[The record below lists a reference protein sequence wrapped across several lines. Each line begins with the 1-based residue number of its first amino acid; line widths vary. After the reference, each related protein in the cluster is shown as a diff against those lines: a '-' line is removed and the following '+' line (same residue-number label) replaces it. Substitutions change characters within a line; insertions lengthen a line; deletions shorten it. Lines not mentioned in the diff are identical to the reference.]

1 MEKTGV
7 VIGRE
12 SWLLLQD
19 EPFYSA
25 RFIDRDGTEELALV
39 VRVEE
44 LEWFI
49 DSGFP
54 LAVSFCNWQSSQSVW
69 LAAIAYQLYPSFG
82 ETKAGVFFLNPR
94 QEADAAILNKLPRQ
108 EKFAAIFLSA
118 DCTTHYTTTL
128 PQDVEERAQWQQWIT
143 HLNRAVS
150 DKKLNGEEDPA
161 FEAAVGEFQNL
172 YGVQDVLNGIPNE
185 LSR

>member
-7 VIGRE
+7 VISRD

-19 EPFYSA
+19 EPLYSV
-25 RFIDRDGTEELALV
+25 RFLDRDGTDELALV

-44 LEWFI
+44 LEWFVET
-49 DSGFP
+49 DLP
-54 LAVSFCNWQSSQSVW
+54 LAVSLCTWQSGQGVW

-94 QEADAAILNKLPRQ
+94 RAADVALLDKLPRQ
-108 EKFAAIFLSA
+108 ERLAVIFLSA

-128 PQDVEERAQWQQWIT
+128 PQDDDQRAEWQDWIS
-143 HLNRAVS
+143 HLKRTVS
-150 DKKLNGEEDPA
+150 NTNLSADLDSA
-161 FEAAVGEFQNL
+161 FETALVEFQDRYSL
-172 YGVQDVLNGIPNE
+172 QDILLGK
-185 LSR
+185 LS

>member
-7 VIGRE
+7 VIGRD

-25 RFIDRDGTEELALV
+25 RFIDRDGTDELALV
-39 VRVEE
+39 VRIEE
-44 LEWFI
+44 LEWFVE
-49 DSGFP
+49 SGFP
-54 LAVSFCNWQSSQSVW
+54 LSVSFCTWRSSQGVW

-82 ETKAGVFFLNPR
+82 EAKAGLFFLNPR
-94 QEADAAILNKLPRQ
+94 QEADVAILDKLPRQ
-108 EKFAAIFLSA
+108 EKFAVIFLSA

-143 HLNRAVS
+143 HMNQAVS
-150 DKKLNGEEDPA
+150 DEKLNGEEDLDFERAVAA
-161 FEAAVGEFQNL
+161 F
-172 YGVQDVLNGIPNE
+172 QDRYSLQDILLGDI
-185 LSR
+185 S